1 MRIRR
6 KPLVTFNFACL
17 NPKFVHCILCDE
29 TVNAADIVN
38 RTGTMICPGYLASV
52 RVQAFNL
59 GFAVECSTAK
69 STKSTPRKQCLFA
82 SFFFPCSPAFILGWI
97 RQEPSA
103 PVQHKKKTPKI
114 SCDRSR
120 ISNEKAWAFP
130 KIRGEGGG
138 IEGEGPLQDSRQD
151 ETMRRK
157 ETERTTRG
165 KSKLS

>member
-1 MRIRR
+1 MPENCSTHRRTPSARDASYTRLVGHLGNFVRIRR

-82 SFFFPCSPAFILGWI
+82 SFFFSLFPSFHPRLDSARTVGPCPA
-97 RQEPSA
+97 QEKNA
-103 PVQHKKKTPKI
+103 K
-114 SCDRSR
+114 D
-120 ISNEKAWAFP
+120 
-130 KIRGEGGG
+130 
-138 IEGEGPLQDSRQD
+138 L
-151 ETMRRK
+151 M
-157 ETERTTRG
+157 
-165 KSKLS
+165 